1 MHRNYFLKQI
11 LFLFLLITP
20 IAIFG
25 QTSSYSPFYKSYV
38 WENTPISFNTDS
50 LLEPAVIL
58 KDFLMVEFAFEDND
72 LWLFET
78 THKIVAVKNEEGVQ
92 AFNTLQ
98 ISLRTNEELKDLR
111 IRSFSPQNEVFE
123 LDTNK
128 VRGVTSGNVNSFS
141 QGGIIK
147 KYAIGGVSKGSI
159 VEYFYTI
166 KKKPV
171 FFSSEFLQTQ
181 LPTFN
186 VHFELRSPAHLL
198 FQVKTYNNLPDTA
211 LTINENYL
219 AVKVQKSYL
228 PAIRNEKYANF
239 LNHLARVEYSL
250 VKNLTQPSR
259 KILTW
264 DLAAKDFYSY
274 YVIQDK
280 KIEKTY
286 KAELK
291 KLKIDNLS
299 SEAKILAIENYIKQN
314 IFYQQGNAPEFSDPI
329 ALLKNKYANAE
340 GIMRAFCLF
349 FKLAQIDFQLVYTT
363 KRYYKY
369 FDPEFNGWNFLD
381 NALLFLP
388 QVNQFIEPTENFL
401 RLGPPSME
409 YINNS
414 GLFISE
420 VNLGGIKNPLGKIKK
435 IDSPQYSST
444 YNNITARVFWN
455 TDLSAPNLEY
465 QLSSGGYY
473 ARAFREGYFSTPDD
487 KKNEFA
493 RLIMKNYFED
503 FEIKNIETQNLDF
516 ETPDFVR
523 PIIFKARGTVAQLV
537 EQAGNNYLLKIGL
550 LLGEQV
556 QMYNES
562 ERKLPIELEYPHIL
576 LRKIS
581 VKIPKGY
588 KLENLE
594 TINIQHFALE
604 NGDTTMKFFS
614 QYSLEGE
621 ELLIFVEEYY
631 KKITYPVEQYTAFQ
645 KVINAAAD
653 FNKVALV
660 LKKEN

>member
-1 MHRNYFLKQI
+1 MHSNYFLQPI
-11 LFLFLLITP
+11 LFLFILATP
-20 IAIFG
+20 IVILG
-25 QTSSYSPFYKSYV
+25 QGANYSPFYKSYV
-38 WENTPISFNTDS
+38 WENTPITFNTDS

-58 KDFLMVEFAFEDND
+58 KDFSMVEFAFEDND
-72 LWLFET
+72 LRLFET
-78 THKIVAVKNEEGVQ
+78 THRIVAVKDEEGVQ

-98 ISLRTNEELKDLR
+98 IALGPNEELKDLR

-123 LDTNK
+123 LDTHK
-128 VRGVTSGNVNSFS
+128 VRAVTSGNINSFS
-141 QGGIIK
+141 PGGIIK
-147 KYAIGGVSKGSI
+147 KYAIEGVSKGSI
-159 VEYFYTI
+159 VEYYYTI

-186 VHFELRSPAHLL
+186 LHFELRSPAHLL
-198 FQVKTYNNLPDTA
+198 FQVKTYNLPDTA
-211 LTINENYL
+211 LSINENYL

-239 LNHLARVEYSL
+239 LNRLARVEYSL
-250 VKNLTQPSR
+250 VKNLTQPNR

-264 DLAAKDFYSY
+264 DLAAKDFYAY
-274 YVIQDK
+274 YVIHDK

-291 KLKIDNLS
+291 KLKIDKLS
-299 SEAKILAIENYIKQN
+299 PEAKILAIENYIKQN

-340 GIMRAFCLF
+340 GMIRAFCLF
-349 FKLAQIDFQLVYTT
+349 FRLAKIDFQLVYTT

-388 QVNQFIEPTENFL
+388 QVNQFIEPTENLL
-401 RLGPPSME
+401 RLGPPSIE

-420 VNLGGIKNPLGKIKK
+420 ATSEGINSPLGKIKK
-435 IDSPQYSST
+435 IDSPPFTST

-455 TDLSAPNLEY
+455 ADLNVPNLEY
-465 QLSSGGYY
+465 ELSSGGYY

-493 RLIMKNYFED
+493 RLIIKNYFED
-503 FEIKNIETQNLDF
+503 FEIKNIEVQNLDF
-516 ETPDFVR
+516 ETSDFIK
-523 PIIFKARGTVAQLV
+523 PIIFKAKGKAAQLV
-537 EQAGNNYLLKIGL
+537 EQAGNNYLLKVGL

-562 ERKLPIELEYPHIL
+562 ERKLPIELEYPHLL

-594 TINIQHFALE
+594 TINIEHFALE

-653 FNKVALV
+653 FNKITLV